1 MQLRLGVIANITE
14 VINMMKRI
22 MMVLFYLITCV
33 VIAGCSSGAS
43 SQGDGEEGASG
54 GSKEKITIRLSHS
67 SSPTSTWEEGANK
80 WAELAAEASNGRIE
94 IQSYASGQLTGGSQE
109 TEMSMLQSGDI
120 QATMTSPL
128 WYTALI
134 PSMTAFQ
141 MPFLIENEEV
151 ADQILDG
158 EVGEEMLTMLEEQ
171 NIIGLAYG
179 ENGFRQITNNKHEVK
194 TPEDLK
200 GLKIRIPGIKLY
212 TSIYSTLGA
221 DPTVMTW
228 GEAFTGLQ
236 QGTIDG
242 QENPIVGMI
251 IPNRVYEVQK
261 YITLWNYSYDP
272 IILGV
277 NKDFFES
284 LAAEDQEILRTTAI
298 EAMKYQR
305 EQNRSDVEGMD
316 AVEYLESKGMV
327 VTRLTE
333 EAKQQFEA
341 LMEPLYEEFAP
352 FIGEDVLNRFLEA
365 AGRK

>member
-1 MQLRLGVIANITE
+1 MVFRKLVMSFVVMSIMLIA
-14 VINMMKRI
+14 
-22 MMVLFYLITCV
+22 
-33 VIAGCSSGAS
+33 ACSSSSSSTNEDAS
-43 SQGDGEEGASG
+43 SSQDG
-54 GSKEKITIRLSHS
+54 KIVIRLSHS

-80 WAELAAEASNGRIE
+80 WAELVDAATDGRIE

-120 QATMTSPL
+120 QASMTSPL

-134 PSMTAFQ
+134 PEMSVFM
-141 MPFLIENEEV
+141 MPFLFENEEEV
-151 ADQILDG
+151 DRILDSDIG
-158 EVGEEMLTMLEEQ
+158 ADILKRLEVH

-179 ENGFRQITNNKHEVK
+179 ENGFRQLTNNKHEVR

-200 GLKIRIPGIKLY
+200 GLKIRIPGIQLY
-212 TSIYSTLGA
+212 TSIFTTLGA

-251 IPNRVYEVQK
+251 IPNRVYEVQD
-261 YITLWNYSYDP
+261 YITIWNYSYDP

-284 LAAEDQEILRTTAI
+284 LSEEDQEILRTTAI
-298 EAMKYQR
+298 EAMQYQR
-305 EQNRSDVEGMD
+305 ERNRSDVDGID
-316 AVEYLESKGMV
+316 PIEYLEQQGMI
-327 VTRLTE
+327 VTHLSE
-333 EAKQQFEA
+333 EEKDRFKTILA
-341 LMEPLYEEFAP
+341 PIYEEYAP
-352 FIGEDVLNRFLEA
+352 IVGEELLDRFLEA
-365 AGRK
+365 TGRQ